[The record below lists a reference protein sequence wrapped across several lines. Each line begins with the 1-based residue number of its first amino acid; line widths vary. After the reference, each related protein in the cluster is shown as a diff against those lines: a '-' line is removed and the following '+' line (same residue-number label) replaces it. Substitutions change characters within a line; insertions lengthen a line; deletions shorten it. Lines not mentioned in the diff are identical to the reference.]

1 MTKSNSISPNAPA
14 IELSGAISLRSGQH
28 SWGNQKRM
36 ALLDAIGQEG
46 SITAAA
52 RKIGLSY
59 KAAWDAVDTMNNLAG
74 EALVLRS
81 IGGPHGGGAKLTK
94 RAHELIRLYQAV
106 NQEHKRFIAL
116 LSRANNECFQN
127 LELMQHMMIETSA
140 RNKLLGVV
148 DHISPG
154 AINDEV
160 ALTVGD
166 GIQIIATISKESVQ
180 SLDLYPGKRAIAFIQ
195 ASSVIVGLP
204 GGDLRL
210 SARNQLQ
217 GTVNRIVTG
226 AVNAEVSIAL
236 EQGQIIAA
244 MLSKE
249 SLESMDLKEEQAAYA
264 IFKASSVMLGVL
276 D

>member
-1 MTKSNSISPNAPA
+1 
-14 IELSGAISLRSGQH
+14 
-28 SWGNQKRM
+28 M

-52 RKIGLSY
+52 KKIGLSY

-74 EALVLRS
+74 EALVERS
-81 IGGPHGGGAKLTK
+81 TGGFHGGGAKLTK

-106 NQEHKRFIAL
+106 NQEHERFIAL
-116 LSRANNECFQN
+116 LSRSNNEFSQN

-160 ALTVGD
+160 TLTIGD

-180 SLDLYPGKRAIAFIQ
+180 NLDLYPGKRALAFIQ
-195 ASSVIVGLP
+195 AASVIVGLP

-249 SLESMDLKEEQAAYA
+249 SLESLELKEEQAAYA